1 MKATIPSLEH
11 HPFTRESRHM
21 WCLDCAVVA
30 CVAVRALC
38 QRHLDLVDTHVI
50 NEEQNEIGGWCSLNE
65 QVSEARLEG
74 TFSADD
80 AACLTLIGAVIQ
92 LRCSE
97 IVLLG
102 CGLLSCIVC
111 GVSSMDCGFRQS
123 SIPSV
128 SSHSPSSRFTHA

>member
-1 MKATIPSLEH
+1 ML
-11 HPFTRESRHM
+11 
-21 WCLDCAVVA
+21 VV
-30 CVAVRALC
+30 VRANPGVCEFSFVL
-38 QRHLDLVDTHVI
+38 H
-50 NEEQNEIGGWCSLNE
+50 GWCSLNE
-65 QVSEARLEG
+65 QVSEARSEG

-111 GVSSMDCGFRQS
+111 GVFLNGLWVSES

-128 SSHSPSSRFTHA
+128 SSHSPSSILSLLPGHCAVFEV